1 MFYSSLP
8 EPVASLLKKVKSFP
22 LPPGTYLA
30 GGTAA
35 TIYYGHRLSV
45 DIDLFTN
52 EGFFTGPI
60 VETLR
65 NNHKFVSEQVSEK
78 DTLLGEIAGVRFSI
92 FKYPYPLLEPLR
104 HDPHFDL
111 DLASPLDIAAMKT
124 VAITQ
129 RGTAKDFVDLQA
141 ILSNQNFP
149 LEELIRQTLKKYGVS
164 EDYGYHI
171 RKGLVYFDDAE
182 KGKGTVTLIKNGQP
196 AQMSEENWEQTRD
209 FFRRL
214 VLPT

>member
-35 TIYYGHRLSV
+35 TLYYGHRLSV

-92 FKYPYPLLEPLR
+92 FKYPYPLSRGSTLDVFFLR
-104 HDPHFDL
+104 PGLGHPKH
-111 DLASPLDIAAMKT
+111 
-124 VAITQ
+124 
-129 RGTAKDFVDLQA
+129 G
-141 ILSNQNFP
+141 
-149 LEELIRQTLKKYGVS
+149 KKNHGH
-164 EDYGYHI
+164 G
-171 RKGLVYFDDAE
+171 
-182 KGKGTVTLIKNGQP
+182 
-196 AQMSEENWEQTRD
+196 
-209 FFRRL
+209 
-214 VLPT
+214 